1 MGARTMLLSLVTA
14 AVAAVAAP
22 AGAATV
28 PRGELRS
35 ALAEVRAEEGIPA
48 VSAALVRDGRLVW
61 SAALGRA
68 VDPDGVSART
78 GRPTARRVR
87 RATTATRFSLASASK
102 TYTAVLVLQLVDR
115 GAVGLDDPLSRW
127 APAIPAADAVTV
139 RMLLNHTSGYPDVQE
154 EEPLSS
160 QLTIGSA
167 SFDPNRVWDRAAL
180 LSRQRPPAFT
190 PGSKYEYS
198 NSNYLLLGEVLERA
212 GGAGVDAAL
221 QQGIATP
228 LRLRATTYA
237 TRSGLAAK
245 MARSYEWFRERYN
258 DHWAGARGVPT
269 DVIGPVWTDGGVV
282 TNAREAA
289 RFGDGLHRGRLLRAG
304 TLTEMH
310 RPTAASGKDRY
321 GLGTYAFTEAGRTW
335 QGHDGSY
342 GGYESMLFTDRR
354 ARLTLAVLT
363 NTDGEAASS
372 AFSALARVLDPR
384 R

>member
-1 MGARTMLLSLVTA
+1 MGARTMFLSLVTA
-14 AVAAVAAP
+14 AAMAVAAP

-28 PRGELRS
+28 PRGDLRA

-61 SAALGRA
+61 SATLGRA

-78 GRPTARRVR
+78 GRPTARRIR

-115 GAVGLDDPLSRW
+115 GTVGLDDPLSRW
-127 APAIPAADAVTV
+127 APTIPGADAVTV
-139 RMLLNHTSGYPDVQE
+139 RMLLDHTSGYPDIE
-154 EEPLSS
+154 EDEPFASR
-160 QLTIGSA
+160 LTISSA
-167 SFDPNRVWDRAAL
+167 NFDPNRAWTRAEMLA
-180 LSRQRPPAFT
+180 RQRRPAFT

-212 GGAGVDAAL
+212 GGTDVDTAL
-221 QQGIATP
+221 QQGIAAP

-237 TRSGLAAK
+237 TRPGLAAK
-245 MARSYEWFRERYN
+245 MARSYEWFDERYN

-282 TNAREAA
+282 TTAREAA
-289 RFGDGLHRGRLLRAG
+289 RFGDALHRGRLLQAG
-304 TLTEMH
+304 TLTAMN
-310 RPTAASGKDRY
+310 RPAAVSGRERY
-321 GLGTYAFTEAGRTW
+321 GLGTFAFTEAGRTW
-335 QGHDGSY
+335 QGHDGNY

-354 ARLTLAVLT
+354 AKLTLAVLT
-363 NTDGEAASS
+363 NTDGDAASS
-372 AFSALARVLDPR
+372 AFSALADVLDPR
-384 R
+384 

>member
-1 MGARTMLLSLVTA
+1 MGARTMFLALVTA
-14 AVAAVAAP
+14 AVMAVPAP

-35 ALAEVRAEEGIPA
+35 ALAEVRAQEGIPA

-68 VDPDGVSART
+68 VDPQGVSART

-127 APAIPAADAVTV
+127 APAIPGADTVTV
-139 RMLLNHTSGYPDVQE
+139 RMLLDHTSGYPDVQD
-154 EEPLSS
+154 EEPILSR
-160 QLTIGSA
+160 LTIESA
-167 SFDPNRVWDRAAL
+167 NFDPNRAWTRAEL
-180 LSRQRPPAFT
+180 LARQRPPRFS

-212 GGAGVDAAL
+212 GGADVDAAL
-221 QQGIATP
+221 QQGIAAP

-237 TRSGLAAK
+237 TRRGLAAK
-245 MARSYEWFRERYN
+245 MARSYEWFNQRYN

-282 TNAREAA
+282 TTAREAA
-289 RFGDGLHRGRLLRAG
+289 RFADGLHRGRLLRAG
-304 TLTEMH
+304 TLTEMNG
-310 RPTAASGKDRY
+310 PTAASGKERY
-321 GLGTYAFTEAGRTW
+321 GLGTFAFTEAGRTW
-335 QGHDGSY
+335 QGHDGNY

-354 ARLTLAVLT
+354 AKLTLAVLT
-363 NTDGEAASS
+363 NTDGDAATS
-372 AFSALARVLDPR
+372 AFSALADVLDPR
-384 R
+384 